1 MARRGASSVGCW
13 SPSNVEFEGLR
24 KMSGTFDP
32 EDVEL
37 WFGAEDGV
45 FGKKYKPASG
55 ARREQCLVSAADY
68 DRLLG
73 LYRLQKSNLAAAM
86 ATIEA
91 IKRECPIDCASRPNV
106 RNATESLLSLVPSKR
121 AK

>member
-1 MARRGASSVGCW
+1 M
-13 SPSNVEFEGLR
+13 NR
-24 KMSGTFDP
+24 KFDP
-32 EDVEL
+32 ENVES
-37 WFGAEDGV
+37 WFGAEDGG
-45 FGKKYKPASG
+45 FEKKYRPASG

-73 LYRLQKSNLAAAM
+73 LYRLQKTNLVAAM

-91 IKRECPIDCASRPNV
+91 LDRECPMECLSQPSV

-121 AK
+121 VK

>member
-1 MARRGASSVGCW
+1 
-13 SPSNVEFEGLR
+13 
-24 KMSGTFDP
+24 MSGTFDP
-32 EDVEL
+32 ENVES

-45 FGKKYKPASG
+45 FEKKHRPASG

-68 DRLLG
+68 DKLLG
-73 LYRLQKSNLAAAM
+73 LYRLQKTNLVAAM
-86 ATIEA
+86 STIEA
-91 IKRECPIDCASRPNV
+91 INRECPMECLSQPSV